1 MGIMDAFE
9 GALRGVMQGSFKR
22 MLPSQIQE
30 QEILDALRK
39 VMDNNIT
46 QEQGHQIVPFH
57 YEVRLNEDDYESLKN
72 DPPSLKE
79 LQQLRERV
87 CRQMGWD
94 ENLVTID
101 QLTRLPTRVQFVL
114 NSIAHGQGYTLM
126 NALRVTFLPEA
137 KFPRGRFVARV
148 AAGDASAQPQ
158 PAGAPAVGASPADA
172 TRTIMA
178 QQPAQPD
185 PVAPLPRSAS
195 AGSMPPA
202 WLTLLKPSRGEP
214 FRLDRP
220 IITIGRGDAND
231 IVINE
236 KRVSRAHAEIR
247 YDHGVFTIHDLV
259 SQNGVY
265 INGARVSRSAPLKD
279 RDAIYICGYEFIFQ
293 RR

>member
-1 MGIMDAFE
+1 MGIIDAFE
-9 GALRGVMQGSFKR
+9 GALRGFMQGSFKR
-22 MLPSQIQE
+22 ILPSQVQE

-39 VMDNNIT
+39 VMDNHVIR
-46 QEQGHQIVPFH
+46 EQGHQIAPFH
-57 YEVRLNEDDYESLKN
+57 YEVRLNEDDYESLK
-72 DPPSLKE
+72 DSSPSVKE
-79 LQQLRERV
+79 LQQLRDRV
-87 CRQMGWD
+87 CKQLGWD

-101 QLTRLPTRVQFVL
+101 QLTKLATRVQFEL
-114 NSIAHGQGYTLM
+114 NSIAHSQGYTLT
-126 NALRVTFLPEA
+126 NALRVTFLSEPR
-137 KFPRGRFVARV
+137 FPRGRFEARV
-148 AAGDASAQPQ
+148 ASEAAVAPTP
-158 PAGAPAVGASPADA
+158 PAGASGAPPADA

-178 QQPAQPD
+178 PQSAQPD
-185 PVAPLPRSAS
+185 PVVPLPRSAAA

-220 IITIGRGDAND
+220 LITIGRGDSND

-247 YDHGVFTIHDLV
+247 YDHGIFTIHDLV

-265 INGARVSRSAPLKD
+265 INGARVSRPAPLKD
-279 RDAIYICGYEFIFQ
+279 RDIIYICGYEFIFQ